1 MTLHKVTSALCHKS
15 PLQNTYTVAYGKA
28 LEFNAGCTKTCYNE
42 IGLFAQIMLLIQ
54 GSIVSVIGTW
64 VYLIL

>member
-1 MTLHKVTSALCHKS
+1 M
-15 PLQNTYTVAYGKA
+15 VAYGKA
-28 LEFNAGCTKTCYNE
+28 LEFKPGSTKTCYNE
-42 IGLFAQIMLLIQ
+42 IGLCAQIILLVQ